1 MMETVKKFEDALNN
15 MMGCF
20 IVNDVKTIQRMDET
34 TFKSI
39 KASLDFIDAA
49 NELTKEQAKTI
60 EEMDRKL
67 DSLTEQLNKLLS
79 K

>member
-49 NELTKEQAKTI
+49 NELTKKQAKTI

-67 DSLTEQLNKLLS
+67 DSLTEQMNKLLS

>member
-49 NELTKEQAKTI
+49 NELTKKQAETI
-60 EEMDRKL
+60 EEMDKKL
-67 DSLTEQLNKLLS
+67 DLLNKQMNALLS

>member
-1 MMETVKKFEDALNN
+1 MTETVKKFEDALNN

-34 TFKSI
+34 TFKAV
-39 KASLDFIDAA
+39 KASLEFIDAA
-49 NELTKEQAKTI
+49 NELTKKQAETI
-60 EEMDRKL
+60 EEMDKKL
-67 DSLTEQLNKLLS
+67 DLLNKQMNALLS